1 MNHTDWIGGVLV
13 KFLMVGKTNSMVR
26 WGGLGVAVNPPAVPG
41 QCPGNVQNFLKK
53 VLNIGLKK
61 IFEKLKIDT
70 F

>member
-1 MNHTDWIGGVLV
+1 
-13 KFLMVGKTNSMVR
+13 MVGKTNSMVR

-61 IFEKLKIDT
+61 MFEKLKIDT